1 MIREGKHWEV
11 IYNKKE
17 IKQLKRKMNMY
28 MQEYKKPKT
37 TIQKFAKLDLL
48 KNLSTYMQD
57 FMEVLD
63 FTIKEIETELEQ

>member
-1 MIREGKHWEV
+1 
-11 IYNKKE
+11 
-17 IKQLKRKMNMY
+17 MY
-28 MQEYKKPKT
+28 MQEYKKPKN

-63 FTIKEIETELEQ
+63 FSIKEIENELDQE